1 MECHDIACYG
11 MMFTHLPQRCRFCV
25 IISYYVI
32 PSFFHCLLTLKEA
45 GADFGVVFRTFGSDI
60 EGVSREYNA
69 FCEGKHPLFPGVK
82 MDGR

>member
-1 MECHDIACYG
+1 MTWYDG
-11 MMFTHLPQRCRFCV
+11 MMCTHLPQRRRLSV
-25 IISYYVI
+25 ILSYYVI

-60 EGVSREYNA
+60 EGVSIEYNA